1 LITGVLNHHAREDGK
16 MKEMHAVVGYVPDK
30 IAAALGS
37 GKSGEGP
44 VLIRLEAGSD
54 DFHVKIDS
62 KDIRAVLLG
71 PSQKGET
78 GVQVFLNDKVR
89 IDTVAGGL
97 AGDFLRPIRDLS
109 FLKWRLPIN
118 VIYVDPRWLEQAVQA
133 QRK

>member
-1 LITGVLNHHAREDGK
+1 

-30 IAAALGS
+30 IATALAA
-37 GKSGEGP
+37 GKSYGEGP
-44 VLIRLEAGSD
+44 VLVRLEAGSD
-54 DFHVKIDS
+54 DLHVKIDS

-71 PSQKGET
+71 PSTKGET

-89 IDTVAGGL
+89 IDTIAGGL

-118 VIYVDPRWLEQAVQA
+118 VIYIDPRWLEQAVQA